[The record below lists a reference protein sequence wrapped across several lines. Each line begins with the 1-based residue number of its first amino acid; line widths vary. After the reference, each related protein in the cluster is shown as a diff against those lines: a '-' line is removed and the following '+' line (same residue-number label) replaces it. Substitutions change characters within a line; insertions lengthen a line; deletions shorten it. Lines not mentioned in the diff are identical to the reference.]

1 MRNVNETQIAWRLLE
16 AAGDS
21 TRESILKR
29 LGTGPLPAGRI
40 AAGFRMTRPAVSR
53 HLRIL
58 REAGWLTEE
67 RRGRHRVY
75 RLAQPAILAVL
86 AWLNGLTRPSSR
98 PESRPTPTGTLKPRE
113 GGEGW
118 APWSD

>member
-1 MRNVNETQIAWRLLE
+1 MTSQPAWILLS

-21 TRESILKR
+21 TREAILR
-29 LGTGPLPAGRI
+29 LLGAGALPAGRI
-40 AAGFRMTRPAVSR
+40 AARFQMTRPAVSR

-58 REAGWLTEE
+58 RESGWVIEE

-75 RLAQPAILAVL
+75 RLAQPP
-86 AWLNGLTRPSSR
+86 LTALVNWIEELSRRPVR
-98 PESRPTPTGTLKPRE
+98 QEPRIAPAAPLPRPRE
-113 GGEGW
+113 VGEGW